1 MDCRIVYQFTLL
13 LVGKEDLGLH
23 VFPVLDVVVD
33 NVGGEGFDT
42 MVYAVFSQIFG
53 HTSKKEVRPSVNLKA
68 VSVLISFDVSQSL
81 LQNCGVEKGVQS
93 ISRHAQ
99 CLHAAGYDLVIVVL
113 LLRQVFY

>member
-1 MDCRIVYQFTLL
+1 M
-13 LVGKEDLGLH
+13 LVRKKNLGLH

-42 MVYAVFSQIFG
+42 MVEFVFVQMFA
-53 HTSKKEVRPSVNLKA
+53 HASKKEMRPSVNLNA

-81 LQNCGVEKGVQS
+81 LQNCGVQKGVQS

-99 CLHAAGYDLVIVVL
+99 
-113 LLRQVFY
+113 